1 MILLHHTEVELSRA
15 LLAALP
21 AGVATLDCSAGIP
34 GDYTG
39 PQPSAY
45 PSVVVDVPAY
55 MTDAPDLDADGG
67 LLGMTRLEVP
77 AHQEALRMPVSWA
90 AVEEYVAYVT
100 ARAAANPVLA
110 S

>member
-1 MILLHHTEVELSRA
+1 MLLLHHEESELSRT

-21 AGVATLDCSAGIP
+21 DGATSLDCSQGLP
-34 GDYTG
+34 EDYTG

-55 MTDAPDLDADGG
+55 MADVPSLDADGG
-67 LLGMTRLEVP
+67 LLGMTTQAVA
-77 AHQEALRMPVSWA
+77 AHQEALRMPATWA
-90 AVEEYVAYVT
+90 AVDEYVAYVT
-100 ARAAANPVLA
+100 ARAAQSPVVE